1 MIDLIKGF
9 LGVMGGGGVRGIVNM
24 DYYLYVLLV
33 CYGVDFIDSF
43 FVFVKFIIFVN
54 IDNKIKC

>member
-1 MIDLIKGF
+1 
-9 LGVMGGGGVRGIVNM
+9 M